1 MPQLVIVRHGQ
12 ASFGGEDYDVLSELG
27 GRQARAAR
35 AGLDARGIVPSRIV
49 HGTLRRQI
57 DTAAAWADLG
67 EAVVDAGWNE
77 YDSADLLGA
86 HDVAGASLENPEV
99 ATGGAPDSRSFQA
112 VLDQALLAWIA
123 AGDDSPAAETW
134 PAFRDRV
141 LGALRAAAGALGRG
155 EVGLVVS
162 SGGAIAVCCAAL
174 LGLPPEK
181 LVDFN
186 RVVINA
192 AITKVTIGRGGTT
205 LVSFNEHAHL
215 DADGLVT
222 YR

>member
-12 ASFGGEDYDVLSELG
+12 ASFGQADYDVLSELG
-27 GRQARAAR
+27 ARQAQAAR
-35 AGLDARGIVPSRIV
+35 AGLDARGIVPARIV

-86 HDVAGASLENPEV
+86 HGHPGASLETPDV
-99 ATGGAPDSRSFQA
+99 ATGGTPDSRSFQA

-123 AGDDSPAAETW
+123 AGDASPAAETW
-134 PAFRDRV
+134 PAFSGRV
-141 LGALRAAAGALGRG
+141 LAALHDAAAALGRG

-162 SGGAIAVCCAAL
+162 SGGAIAACCAAL

-186 RVVINA
+186 RVAINA
-192 AITKVTIGRGGTT
+192 AVTKVTIGRGGHN
-205 LVSFNEHAHL
+205 LVSYNEHAHL
-215 DADGLVT
+215 DPGGLVT